1 MVGQTVDTIN
11 QTQEGE
17 DHLEEEEE
25 EEINDDRPDEQRV
38 LSQSLGVSDQEFN

>member
-1 MVGQTVDTIN
+1 MIGQTVDTIN

-25 EEINDDRPDEQRV
+25 INDDRSDEQRV